1 MSRGVKAVS
10 FGIIWVCKTIAWMGA
25 LSMCWRCVEMSS
37 KKNKTGIEA
46 VDLFCGGGGFTCGLQ
61 QNGIDVKMGIDYD
74 SRLEYA
80 YEHNNA
86 AEFWGESVRKV
97 HGEDLIPLYGKGCI
111 KLLAGCPPCQT
122 FSKYNQKASHYD
134 QRWNLVGQFR
144 RLVGEVNPDLIA
156 LENVPFFAET
166 RVFDTFK
173 KYLEK
178 NGYFVDYKIVKCP
191 EYGLPQMRQRVI
203 LLGSRFGEIKVPE
216 PTHKPPQ
223 TVRELIYDLPHLRA
237 GKCDPND
244 RLHFCAALSP
254 LNMKRMKKSK
264 PGGSWRD
271 WPEELVAECHKRD
284 TGKTYGGVYGRM
296 EWDKPAPTM
305 TTQFYGFGNGRFG
318 HPEQNRAISIRE
330 GAIFQGF
337 PRGYQFLPPDQKH
350 NISLLGKM
358 IGNAVPVGLG
368 KIVGKA
374 IVEHVAK
381 NRPVKEV

>member
-10 FGIIWVCKTIAWMGA
+10 FGIIWVGKTIAWMGA

-156 LENVPFFAET
+156 LVESA
-166 RVFDTFK
+166 
-173 KYLEK
+173 
-178 NGYFVDYKIVKCP
+178 
-191 EYGLPQMRQRVI
+191 
-203 LLGSRFGEIKVPE
+203 
-216 PTHKPPQ
+216 
-223 TVRELIYDLPHLRA
+223 
-237 GKCDPND
+237 
-244 RLHFCAALSP
+244 
-254 LNMKRMKKSK
+254 
-264 PGGSWRD
+264 
-271 WPEELVAECHKRD
+271 
-284 TGKTYGGVYGRM
+284 
-296 EWDKPAPTM
+296 
-305 TTQFYGFGNGRFG
+305 
-318 HPEQNRAISIRE
+318 NRANTPC
-330 GAIFQGF
+330 F
-337 PRGYQFLPPDQKH
+337 PSSANL
-350 NISLLGKM
+350 
-358 IGNAVPVGLG
+358 
-368 KIVGKA
+368 
-374 IVEHVAK
+374 
-381 NRPVKEV
+381 